1 MKKQNIR
8 FIATAGMIGALY
20 VVLTLISAMFGLS
33 SGVIQVR
40 ISEMLCV
47 LPAYTAAAIPRR
59 HGRVSARE
67 PHQSAGPCGTSF
79 SELSRRLSAVAAYF
93 MRHTKYLAFIR
104 LSSAIMIIIP
114 TVLILSG
121 LGGWNMFPY
130 FALTVGLGEIISCGV
145 FGDLMVLYFER
156 HPSVVKTLF
165 DSSPVRAAEKA

>member
-1 MKKQNIR
+1 
-8 FIATAGMIGALY
+8 
-20 VVLTLISAMFGLS
+20 
-33 SGVIQVR
+33 
-40 ISEMLCV
+40 
-47 LPAYTAAAIPRR
+47 
-59 HGRVSARE
+59 
-67 PHQSAGPCGTSF
+67 
-79 SELSRRLSAVAAYF
+79 
-93 MRHTKYLAFIR
+93 
-104 LSSAIMIIIP
+104 MIIIP

>member
-47 LPAYTAAAIPRR
+47 LPVYTAAAIP
-59 HGRVSARE
+59 GVTVGCLLANLIV
-67 PHQSAGPCGTSF
+67 GGTVWDIVF
-79 SELSRRLSAVAAYF
+79 GTLATLIGAVAAYF
-93 MRHTKYLAFIR
+93 MRHTKYLAFIPTVVSNM
-104 LSSAIMIIIP
+104 LIIP

-121 LGGWNMFPY
+121 LGGWEMFPY

-165 DSSPVRAAEKA
+165 DSSPVRAVEKA

>member
-1 MKKQNIR
+1 
-8 FIATAGMIGALY
+8 MIGALY

-47 LPAYTAAAIPRR
+47 LPVYTAAAIPGVTVGCLLANLIVGGTVWDIVFGTLATLIGAV
-59 HGRVSARE
+59 GRVFHAAHE
-67 PHQSAGPCGTSF
+67 I
-79 SELSRRLSAVAAYF
+79 SRVHPDVVSN
-93 MRHTKYLAFIR
+93 
-104 LSSAIMIIIP
+104 MIIIP

-156 HPSVVKTLF
+156 HPSVVKTFF
-165 DSSPVRAAEKA
+165 DTVPVTAVEKV

>member
-1 MKKQNIR
+1 
-8 FIATAGMIGALY
+8 MIGALY

-47 LPAYTAAAIPRR
+47 LPVYTAAAIP
-59 HGRVSARE
+59 GVTVGCLLANLIV
-67 PHQSAGPCGTSF
+67 GGTIWDIAF
-79 SELSRRLSAVAAYF
+79 GTFATLIGAVIAYF
-93 MRHTKYLAFIR
+93 MRNVRYLAFVPTVISNM
-104 LSSAIMIIIP
+104 LIIP

-121 LGGWNMFPY
+121 LGGWEMFPY

-156 HPSVVKTLF
+156 HPSVEKTLF
-165 DSSPVRAAEKA
+165 DSSPVRAVEKA

>member
-1 MKKQNIR
+1 
-8 FIATAGMIGALY
+8 MIGALY

-47 LPAYTAAAIPRR
+47 LPVYTAAAIP
-59 HGRVSARE
+59 GVTVGCLLANLIV
-67 PHQSAGPCGTSF
+67 GGTIWDIAF
-79 SELSRRLSAVAAYF
+79 GTFATLIGAVIAYF
-93 MRHTKYLAFIR
+93 MRNVRYLAFVPTVISNM
-104 LSSAIMIIIP
+104 LIIP

-121 LGGWNMFPY
+121 LGGWEMFPY

-156 HPSVVKTLF
+156 HQSVVKTLF
-165 DSSPVRAAEKA
+165 ENSPIKAAEKA

>member
-47 LPAYTAAAIPRR
+47 LPVYTAAAIP
-59 HGRVSARE
+59 GVTVGCLVANLIV
-67 PHQSAGPCGTSF
+67 GGTAWDIVF
-79 SELSRRLSAVAAYF
+79 GTLATLIGAVIAYF
-93 MRHTKYLAFIR
+93 MRNTKYLAFIPTVVSNM
-104 LSSAIMIIIP
+104 LIIP

-121 LGGWNMFPY
+121 LGGWNLFPY
-130 FALTVGLGEIISCGV
+130 FAFTVGLGEVISCGV
-145 FGDLMVLYFER
+145 FGILMVLYFER
-156 HPSVVKTLF
+156 HQSVARTLF
-165 DSSPVRAAEKA
+165 DHGVPMPKKA